1 MKGKMFKL
9 IALASVVGLFA
20 TQPVMAGENEVVIG
34 FAPSAYDTTDYF
46 GQFDSAMREV
56 LEKEGI
62 SFKVKGRAPL
72 TPGDVRGHM
81 GIVEDFI
88 TIGVDYIIFGP
99 LDPIATVPVIRLANE
114 AGIPLIIMNRLE
126 PLPDDAGVDV
136 MTYTGYSHR
145 VGGEVLGQ
153 WALDNLLKAGDEA
166 AIIYGNVGHA
176 VSNDR
181 GFPAKEIWE
190 KAGVKVVFEQ
200 NTNWLSTAAYDVTER
215 VLVTYPNIKLIYGVS
230 SSIAMGAAEAVAAAG
245 LKGKVDVLGFGS
257 ITPEIDMIWEGLI
270 RGSIFRDAASNGR
283 QAAAAIILREQGKVV
298 PKSYG
303 MDLVMVGSRDE
314 ILDAIPVAQLKPT
327 KNWAEMEKALAAR

>member
-1 MKGKMFKL
+1 MKGKLFKF
-9 IALASVVGLFA
+9 IVMASAIGLYG
-20 TQPVMAGENEVVIG
+20 TQPVVASENEVVIG

-99 LDPIATVPVIRLANE
+99 LDPVATVPVIRLANE

-126 PLPDDAGVDV
+126 PLPDDAGVEV
-136 MTYTGYSHR
+136 MTYTGYSQR
-145 VGGEVLGQ
+145 MGGEILGQ
-153 WALDNLLKAGDEA
+153 WAIDNLLEAGDEV

-176 VSNDR
+176 VSDDR
-181 GFPAKEIWE
+181 GFPAKEAWE
-190 KAGVKVVFEQ
+190 KAGIKVVFEQ
-200 NTNWLSTAAYDVTER
+200 NTNWLSTSAYDVTER

-283 QAAAAIILREQGKVV
+283 QAAEAIILREQGKAV
-298 PKSYG
+298 PSSYG
-303 MDLVMVGSRDE
+303 MELIMVSSRDE
-314 ILDAIPVAQLKPT
+314 ILDSIPVGQLEPT
-327 KNWAEMEKALAAR
+327 KNWPEMEKALAAR